1 MPLTFLDP
9 RPSAT
14 RALADRFRKRLAGLD
29 HETLLSYAAELS
41 FAHRHTADA
50 LLAKRSPLP
59 AWARDEVLLSAD
71 LLPDVFATLQ
81 MKDNAAASVCQAWK
95 AAWVATNNGR
105 RGLRPIALPELDFPI
120 GGGIYGAA
128 ALPDGNLLVQ
138 TYENEVVSRI
148 VDPAMKTIRT
158 VECDCRGCVT
168 NDLGL
173 FGETYGTTGLGAL
186 QRYDLDTFTM
196 THVHDSGLAEEEVDH
211 RYDHFMCLTI
221 APGGLLFALGISRG
235 NDIVCLTARTLKVRH
250 RFGRGMFNDSLHAIG
265 MAAVGNEL
273 FVLDGSSKSIRVFS
287 FVGSYLGDISLGDC
301 RCPVA
306 LHHFDGRLYLM
317 DGDENYK
324 NTRIIVLTLEGK
336 RLQVWKPDAGREI
349 RGLLCIYGRKLLIWS
364 DGADGE
370 SDRLEALQGI

>member
-1 MPLTFLDP
+1 M
-9 RPSAT
+9 
-14 RALADRFRKRLAGLD
+14 LADRFRERLAGLD

-50 LLAKRSPLP
+50 ALAKRSPLP

-120 GGGIYGAA
+120 VGGIYGAA

-138 TYENEVVSRI
+138 TCENEFVSPI

-173 FGETYGTTGLGAL
+173 FGETSGTSGFGAL

-196 THVHDSGLAEEEVDH
+196 THEHDSGLAEEEVDH
-211 RYDHFMCLTI
+211 RYDVFICLTL
-221 APGGLLFALGISRG
+221 APGGLLFALGISSRG
-235 NDIVCLTARTLKVRH
+235 DEIVCLNARTLKVRH
-250 RFGRGMFNDSLHAIG
+250 RFGRGMFNDSLDVVG

-273 FVLDGSSKSIRVFS
+273 FVLDRSSKSIRVFS
-287 FVGSYLGDISLGDC
+287 FVGAYLGDISLGDC

-306 LHHFDGRLYLM
+306 LHHFDGRLYLL
-317 DGDENYK
+317 DGDKKYPYGYK
-324 NTRIIVLTLEGK
+324 NTRIIVLTLEGE
-336 RLQVWKPDAGREI
+336 RLQVWAPDAGREI